1 MGVEKDII
9 VAVELGST
17 SIRAIAG
24 TKQLDGNM
32 QVTAFAEERSV
43 NAIRK
48 GTIDNIDKTT
58 QAISNVVRKV
68 GDQLGVAIAR
78 VYVGLGGQSM
88 HAERNVISKT
98 FPEKTKITNVVV
110 DEMWDI
116 NSNSE
121 YANSNILEVIPQE
134 FRIGRR
140 IVSEPVGM
148 QSDQLEIDFL
158 NVVARRD
165 LKENIEICVRNA
177 GLELVEVLN
186 APLCLADCQLSSSER
201 HSGCAL
207 VNIGGDTTTVSVYKN
222 DILRHLTVIPLGA
235 SHVTADIE
243 SLNIEAEEAESLKRR
258 FGAAYA
264 EEADTAGQPISI
276 SYNRRVL
283 DTDIRN
289 YSAARYEEIIMN
301 IGEQLKGRDDL
312 ISGIVLTGGGA
323 QIANIEEAFRQYI
336 KWRGNIAIRKGLPTN
351 VELAPNATLPEVCLL
366 HTLIALLQ
374 KGDQNC
380 ASPMEETTIEPEPEE
395 EISAPTEEE
404 GQDATNE
411 TPEPEAE
418 VEKPKKPKGPG
429 IGSRLKKFLNEIL
442 TAEEED

>member
-24 TKQLDGNM
+24 KKQLDGNM
-32 QVTAFAEERSV
+32 QVVAFAEERSA

-68 GDQLGVAIAR
+68 GDQVGLAIAR
-78 VYVGLGGQSM
+78 IYVGLAGQSM
-88 HAERNVISKT
+88 HAERNVIRKT

-121 YANSNILEVIPQE
+121 YANANILEVIPQE
-134 FRIGRR
+134 FRIGNR

-165 LKENIEICVRNA
+165 LKENIETCVRNA

-186 APLCLADCQLSSSER
+186 APLCLADGQLSSSER

-258 FGAAYA
+258 FGVAYV
-264 EEADTAGQPISI
+264 EDADATGQPISI

-312 ISGIVLTGGGA
+312 ISGIILTGGGA
-323 QIANIEEAFRQYI
+323 QVACLEEAFRQYI

-351 VELAPNATLPEVCLL
+351 VELAPNTTLPEVSTL

-380 ASPMEETTIEPEPEE
+380 ASPMDPIVEPALEE
-395 EISAPTEEE
+395 EISAAAE
-404 GQDATNE
+404 GEGKEAVAE
-411 TPEPEAE
+411 TPEPAKEE
-418 VEKPKKPKGPG
+418 ESKPKKPKGPSF
-429 IGSRLKKFLNEIL
+429 GSKLKTMLNKML
-442 TAEEED
+442 TADEDE